1 MSPDSAPHAER
12 GRNRGIDARLIA
24 AGHAA
29 RRGLFAAVGLGFA
42 AGLAVIGQAAL
53 LARIVTAI
61 IFRHQ
66 PLAALMGDFEALA
79 ALFLLRAGLSWAGE
93 IAAFRAAASVKADL
107 RRRLLDHLFRLG
119 PTYAAGAASA
129 DLAATAIEGV
139 ETLEP
144 YLARYLPQMALVALV
159 PLAILVAVFPFDW
172 ISGLALLV
180 TGPIIPVFMVFVG
193 YRAEA
198 INRRQWR
205 ELLVMSAH
213 FLDAVQGIATLKL
226 FGRARDEVALI
237 GRISDDYRRT
247 TMAGLRVAFLTSAV
261 LEFFASLSIALVAV
275 LFGARLLHGDFSFFP
290 AFFVLLLVPEFFSPL
305 RGLATH
311 YHARMSAL
319 AAAAR
324 IFDILDAKPDRRWGR
339 EQPPAGAV
347 SIVCRDLSVG
357 YADGPAVLSQI
368 GCVFPAGKTTAIIG
382 RSGAGKSTLAAAIL
396 GFVAPRAGAILI
408 DGATPLDT
416 LDRAA
421 WWRQLAYVPQAPRL
435 FAGTVAENLR
445 LARPS
450 ADDRALRDALVRARL
465 LDDIENLPDGLATRV
480 GEAGAGLSGGQA
492 QRLALARAFLKNA
505 PILILDEAT
514 AHLDLETE
522 AAIAEAIF
530 DLARDRTAIVIAH
543 RLLTVRRADRI
554 LVLEA
559 GCIVESGAHD
569 ALRAAGGAYAALLD
583 IGAKAAAGPCAS

>member
-12 GRNRGIDARLIA
+12 RRNRGIDARLIA
-24 AGHAA
+24 TGHAA
-29 RRGLFAAVGLGFA
+29 RRGLFAAIGLGLA

-53 LARIVTAI
+53 LARIVAAVV
-61 IFRHQ
+61 FHHR
-66 PLAALMGDFEALA
+66 PLVALTGDFEALG
-79 ALFLLRAGLSWAGE
+79 ALFLLRAGLTWAGE
-93 IAAFRAAASVKADL
+93 IAAFRAAAVVKADL

-119 PTYAAGAASA
+119 PAYAAGEASA
-129 DLAATAIEGV
+129 DVAATAIEGV
-139 ETLEP
+139 EALEP

-159 PLAILVAVFPFDW
+159 PLAILVAVFPLDW

-261 LEFFASLSIALVAV
+261 LEFFASLSVALVAV
-275 LFGARLLHGDFSFFP
+275 LFGARLLHGYFSFFP

-339 EQPPAGAV
+339 ERPPAGAV
-347 SIVCRDLSVG
+347 SIVCRDLSVAYG
-357 YADGPAVLSQI
+357 GGPDVLSQI
-368 GCVFPAGKTTAIIG
+368 GCVFPAGKTTAIVG

-396 GFVAPRAGAILI
+396 GFVAPRAGAVLI

-421 WWRQLAYVPQAPRL
+421 WWRQLAYVPQVPRL

-445 LARPS
+445 LARPG
-450 ADDRALRDALVRARL
+450 ADDRALRDALARARL
-465 LDDIENLPDGLATRV
+465 HDDIENLPDGLATRI
-480 GEAGAGLSGGQA
+480 GEGGAGLSGGQA
-492 QRLALARAFLKNA
+492 QRLALARAFLKDA

-522 AAIAEAIF
+522 AAIAKAIS
-530 DLARDRTAIVIAH
+530 DLARGRTAIVIAH
-543 RLLTVRRADRI
+543 RLQTVRRADHI

-559 GCIVESGAHD
+559 GRVVESGAHD
-569 ALRAAGGAYAALLD
+569 ALRAAGGVYAALLD
-583 IGAKAAAGPCAS
+583 VGAKAAAGPCAS